1 MAAIPHYTRW
11 DLVPAGLYSRTQLGR
26 MDPPRR
32 IRPDAATRAT
42 VTYHGNKT
50 ARLYQLDDSEFRPAP
65 SAAKL
70 AAVLRAG
77 ESRYICRFC
86 EVSADHGS
94 PWPERICDRC
104 GNIVRAYAQHLEGRA
119 SLAGL
124 HQVQPWRP
132 LYGACTFHNGGESY
146 ADRLVLVDP
155 ERGLEVVADVRL
167 PGGPV
172 YDEHRT
178 NAAEE
183 WARYTEGWRPH
194 HELLKAT
201 LAGRPMLTWALSGDS
216 VRWNYT
222 RWLGRRGGGL
232 PAAMPDATGDLVAD
246 ARTLATLVTGI
257 VSGAFT
263 PPAPCW
269 ERAGITPAQMHPYAG
284 RWGTTRQVVEF
295 VDGLAATPS

>member
-11 DLVPAGLYSRTQLGR
+11 DLVPAGLYSRTQLGQL
-26 MDPPRR
+26 DPPRR
-32 IRPDAATRAT
+32 IRPDMAARAT

-50 ARLYQLDDSEFRPAP
+50 ARLYGVDDSEVRPTASP
-65 SAAKL
+65 AQIAAGH
-70 AAVLRAG
+70 AAGQA
-77 ESRYICRFC
+77 RYVCRFC
-86 EVSADHGS
+86 AAVADHGA

-119 SLAGL
+119 HLAGL

-178 NAAEE
+178 NVAEE

-194 HELLKAT
+194 HELLTAT

-216 VRWNYT
+216 VRWNYA
-222 RWLGRRGGGL
+222 RWLGQRGG
-232 PAAMPDATGDLVAD
+232 PTAMPGATGDLTHDATILGLLVAD
-246 ARTLATLVTGI
+246 I
-257 VSGAFT
+257 VSGELV
-263 PPAPCW
+263 PPAPAW
-269 ERAGITPAQMHPYAG
+269 AAAGIEPAQMRPYAG